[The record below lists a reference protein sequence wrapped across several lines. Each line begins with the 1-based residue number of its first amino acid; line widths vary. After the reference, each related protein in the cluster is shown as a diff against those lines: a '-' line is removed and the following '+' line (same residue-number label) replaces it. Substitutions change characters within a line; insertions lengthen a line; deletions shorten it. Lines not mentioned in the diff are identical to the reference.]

1 MLRRLRTE
9 AGLAYARKWGLIG
22 ILIGLGAAAGAL
34 FFLAASEAVGTLAL
48 DWAAGYDVPLPA
60 GEGGVQGP
68 VASIARLWMLPV
80 VAAIGGLV
88 GGYLVWRFAP
98 ETGGIGTNAAIDA
111 FHKNTGVSLRAVIV
125 KAVSAAISLGS
136 GLTTGREGPV
146 AQIGAGAGTSISAS
160 LGLTQRER
168 NIALAAGLG
177 AGIAAI
183 FRAPLAGAVLAAEV
197 FYREDLEVEALFPAL
212 IASVTGYAV
221 VGYAIGFRPIFA
233 TGLGSLAFSSPF
245 ALALYA
251 LLGVGCALAARL
263 MIATLRRSQ
272 TYFKRFRF
280 YVATTIGALA
290 TGLIAMVLPTVTGT
304 GYGWVQFALF
314 EDFSNFPFYDNV
326 GSQVLLIPAIL
337 LVAALAEILASSLT
351 LGSGNSGGIFGPS
364 IVTGGLLGAAFGY
377 TVGYFLPGLAENPAH
392 FAVVGMVAFFAGA
405 AKAPIST
412 IVMIAEMTGGYVL
425 LGPSMVAV
433 FTSFVLSGKG
443 SVFPAQVRSRLESL
457 SHADEFAP
465 IILRKT
471 KVQDVLRKPE
481 FTVDPH
487 WPVDQ
492 VLQAISKKRTRSVPV
507 VDGGK
512 LVGMISRQD
521 LLGVRPEQ
529 RSTRTVSE
537 VMSTKLVTA
546 KPQEDLYSVLE
557 RLLTNDVAILPVI
570 DAKAPDKLVGLV
582 GRREIAASI
591 AKERQR
597 VAKGLHPAAP
607 PQADTLKKLSFFT
620 RARRPPEEK

>member
-1 MLRRLRTE
+1 
-9 AGLAYARKWGLIG
+9 
-22 ILIGLGAAAGAL
+22 
-34 FFLAASEAVGTLAL
+34 
-48 DWAAGYDVPLPA
+48 
-60 GEGGVQGP
+60 
-68 VASIARLWMLPV
+68 
-80 VAAIGGLV
+80 
-88 GGYLVWRFAP
+88 
-98 ETGGIGTNAAIDA
+98 
-111 FHKNTGVSLRAVIV
+111 V
-125 KAVSAAISLGS
+125 KALASAVALGS

-146 AQIGAGAGTSISAS
+146 AQIGAGAGTSISSS

-221 VGYAIGFRPIFA
+221 VGYAVGFTPIFS

-245 ALALYA
+245 ALVLYA
-251 LLGVGCALAARL
+251 VLGVGCAMAARL
-263 MIATLRRSQ
+263 LIATLRRSQ
-272 TYFKRFRF
+272 SYFRRYRL
-280 YVATTIGALA
+280 YVATTLGALA
-290 TGLIAMVLPTVTGT
+290 TGMIAMIFPTVTGN
-304 GYGWVQFALF
+304 GYGWMQFALF
-314 EDFSNFPFYDNV
+314 NDFSSFPLFEIV
-326 GSQVLLIPAIL
+326 GSQAMLIPLIL
-337 LVAALAEILASSLT
+337 LAAALAEILASSLT

-377 TVGYFLPGLAENPAH
+377 SVNYFLPGLSENPAH

-425 LGPSMVAV
+425 LGPSMIAV

-443 SVFPAQVRSRLESL
+443 SIFPAQVKSRLESL

-465 IILRKT
+465 IILHKT
-471 KVQDVLRKPE
+471 KVEEVLRTSE

-487 WPVDQ
+487 WPLDQ

-507 VDGGK
+507 VDAGK
-512 LVGMISRQD
+512 LVGMVSRQD

-529 RSTRTVSE
+529 RADRTVAE
-537 VMSTKLVTA
+537 VMASKLVTA
-546 KPQEDLYSVLE
+546 KPQEDLYAVLE
-557 RLLTNDVAILPVI
+557 RLLTNDIALLPVV
-570 DAKAPDKLVGLV
+570 DPKSPDRLLGLV
-582 GRREIAASI
+582 GRREIAAAI
-591 AKERQR
+591 AKERRR
-597 VAKGLHPAAP
+597 VATGLHQAAP
-607 PQADTLKKLSFFT
+607 PRADTVKKLSFFT
-620 RARRPPEEK
+620 RARRPPEGR

>member
-1 MLRRLRTE
+1 L
-9 AGLAYARKWGLIG
+9 
-22 ILIGLGAAAGAL
+22 
-34 FFLAASEAVGTLAL
+34 SEAVGALAL
-48 DWAAGYDVPLPA
+48 GLAAGVDVPLPA
-60 GEGGVQGP
+60 GEGGTAST
-68 VASIARLWMLPV
+68 VAPTARLWMVPI
-80 VAAIGGLV
+80 VAALGGLA

-98 ETGGIGTNAAIDA
+98 EARGIGTNAAIEA

-125 KAVSAAISLGS
+125 KAVSAAISLGT

-146 AQIGAGAGTSISAS
+146 AQIGAGTGSTISAR

-221 VGYAIGFRPIFA
+221 VGYAIGFTPIFS

-245 ALALYA
+245 ALALYG
-251 LLGVGCALAARL
+251 LLGVGCAMAARL

-272 TYFKRFRF
+272 TFFRR
-280 YVATTIGALA
+280 YRLYIATTMGALA
-290 TGLIAMVLPTVTGT
+290 TGLIAMIFPTVMGT
-304 GYGWVQFALF
+304 GYGWMQFALL
-314 EDFSNFPFYDNV
+314 EDFTSFPFY
-326 GSQVLLIPAIL
+326 GALGPEALLIPLIL
-337 LVAALAEILASSLT
+337 LAAALAEIIAASLT

-377 TVGYFLPGLAENPAH
+377 TVNYFLPGLAENPAH

-471 KVQDVLRKPE
+471 KVQDVLRTPE

-507 VDGGK
+507 LEGGK
-512 LVGMISRQD
+512 LVGMVSRQD
-521 LLGVRPEQ
+521 LLGVRPDQ
-529 RSTRTVSE
+529 RAARTVAE
-537 VMSTKLVTA
+537 VMSSKLVTA
-546 KPQEDLYSVLE
+546 KPQEDLYVVLE
-557 RLLTNDVAILPVI
+557 RLLTNDVAIVPVL
-570 DAKAPDKLVGLV
+570 DPKSPEKLVGLV
-582 GRREIAASI
+582 GRREIAAAI

-597 VAKGLHPAAP
+597 VATGLHPAAP

-620 RARRPPEEK
+620 RARRPPEGG

>member
-1 MLRRLRTE
+1 M
-9 AGLAYARKWGLIG
+9 RKWGLVG

-34 FFLAASEAVGTLAL
+34 FFLALSEAVGAVAL
-48 DWAAGYDVPLPA
+48 GWAAGYEVPLPA
-60 GEGGVQGP
+60 GEGGPRTP
-68 VASIARLWMLPV
+68 VEPIARLWMVPV
-80 VAAIGGLV
+80 VAAAGGLV
-88 GGYLVWRFAP
+88 GGLLVWRFAP
-98 ETGGIGTNAAIDA
+98 EARGIGTDAAIDA

-125 KAVSAAISLGS
+125 KALSAAVSLGT

-146 AQIGAGAGTSISAS
+146 AQIGAGAGSTISAS

-221 VGYAIGFRPIFA
+221 VGYAVGFTPIFS
-233 TGLGSLAFSSPF
+233 TGLGSLAFSSPL

-251 LLGVGCALAARL
+251 VLGVGCAMAARL
-263 MIATLRRSQ
+263 MIATMRRSQ
-272 TYFKRFRF
+272 SFFRRYRL
-280 YVATTIGALA
+280 YVATTVGALA
-290 TGLIAMVLPTVTGT
+290 TGLIAMVFPTVTGT
-304 GYGWVQFALF
+304 GYGWVQFALLN
-314 EDFSNFPFYDNV
+314 DFSSFPLFGFV
-326 GSQVLLIPAIL
+326 GSQALLIPLIL
-337 LVAALAEILASSLT
+337 LAAALAEILASALT

-364 IVTGGLLGAAFGY
+364 IVTGGLLGAAFGF
-377 TVGYFLPGLAENPAH
+377 TVNYFLPGLAENPSH

-443 SVFPAQVRSRLESL
+443 SVFPAQVRSRLDSL

-471 KVQDVLRKPE
+471 KVQDVLRTPE
-481 FTVDPH
+481 FAVDPH

-507 VDGGK
+507 LEGGK
-512 LVGMISRQD
+512 LAGMVSRQD
-521 LLGVRPEQ
+521 LLGVRPDE
-529 RSTRTVSE
+529 RAGRTVAD
-537 VMSTKLVTA
+537 VMSAKLVTA
-546 KPQEDLYSVLE
+546 KPQDDLYAVLE
-557 RLLTNDVAILPVI
+557 RLLTNDVAILPVV
-570 DAKAPDKLVGLV
+570 DPKAPERLVGVV
-582 GRREIAASI
+582 GRREIAAAI

-597 VAKGLHPAAP
+597 VAAGLRPAAP

-620 RARRPPEEK
+620 RARRPPGGG